1 MNLLTVLVPPRE
13 AVTDLA
19 AALENVQPPPGW
31 RKEPPKRWVLPLAA
45 HPHDDLGVRARY
57 LERTLR
63 GAPAPWMRLAG
74 ASRDDRACW
83 VRVEAEPERLLRDL
97 VVAAGGDVETFVPT
111 IAVLRATRRTRS
123 AVAPPLPWVHH
134 RGPVWQPREVVLVV
148 WEPARGG
155 GRYVPAHRVPLTMT
169 ESNAFGARLAGRA
182 GAFRRPW

>member
-97 VVAAGGDVETFVPT
+97 VVAAGGDVETSSCRPSPCC
-111 IAVLRATRRTRS
+111 ARHGEPGQPWRRLYPGSTT
-123 AVAPPLPWVHH
+123 A
-134 RGPVWQPREVVLVV
+134 
-148 WEPARGG
+148 
-155 GRYVPAHRVPLTMT
+155 GRYGNLGKWYWWCGNRR
-169 ESNAFGARLAGRA
+169 GAAAGTFPRTA
-182 GAFRRPW
+182 CPSR